1 MTSRL
6 VSAAY
11 TGLAAAL
18 VAAAPAGAQ
27 MRVAKD
33 VPPPPAAAPAAPASA
48 AAPMT
53 DAAPAA
59 AATPAAPNA
68 VAPAA
73 GAESVQTALA
83 PAAPA
88 APAAAPA
95 AAAPPRAPGAGE
107 TPEEMFTDAR
117 IAAVAS
123 ISNFN
128 EIDPSQIALERALAP
143 ALKDYARLMIDHHTR
158 LEQSMRAMLGR
169 KGVKPE
175 DNALSLQLKR
185 NAPPT
190 LEMLRAKAG
199 REFDVAYT
207 LQQIQSHQT
216 TLQTLDTSLIPSAR
230 DPEMKAMLRDTVRPL
245 VADHL
250 VRILAI
256 HSQVMGAAPAA
267 GQ

>member
-53 DAAPAA
+53 GAA
-59 AATPAAPNA
+59 PAAPNA

-73 GAESVQTALA
+73 GAESVQTAL
-83 PAAPA
+83 APA